1 MRKTRSDS
9 KLLNLPEEQQ
19 AQLAE
24 WLLSGVPY
32 HQAREMVSK
41 EFGVVVLGLAAF
53 SEFWQT
59 VCAPALIARRQR
71 AVTTAEEI
79 ATEAGATPGRFD
91 AATIDAL
98 KQRAFEL
105 SISPGANPKDVKA
118 IFALVLKARD
128 QDINERKV
136 ALLEAQARKAEA
148 AESVT
153 RDASLTPEQREARM
167 REIFGLQK
175 APETTSDPSACAAGA
190 SVTLDPI
197 TPMPAATAKA

>member
-32 HQAREMVSK
+32 HHAREMVSK

-91 AATIDAL
+91 ASTIDAL

-153 RDASLTPEQREARM
+153 RDTSLTPEQREARM
-167 REIFGLQK
+167 REIFGLQGT
-175 APETTSDPSACAAGA
+175 APDANA
-190 SVTLDPI
+190 I
-197 TPMPAATAKA
+197 AAT